1 MAHTREELRRF
12 QDGET
17 RMVFARRRDN
27 PQAILW
33 MEDGKAREMR
43 EMTRSELMCIV
54 EGCESPDLKTVARSK
69 AREGFSH
76 LSGGGHAGM
85 GIHHMQS
92 QLIVERWV
100 RHRYPETLEVQAEYT
115 TEDRARRADIM
126 VTSKGTGRRVAIEIQ
141 YAGLSVE
148 DWRLRHD
155 SYKSM
160 EIGDTWIFGHAG
172 AQFCPVRGSVH
183 GEVRLNP
190 THEAVIACGS
200 VPLWLNPV
208 TAEVAWAVD
217 PYDGQKLARGGEA
230 ILCIRPLAEFTL
242 ALDGLHHRELDAVRK
257 RSADI
262 WAQEQREKEE
272 RARQH
277 AIQAQEIERRRAAQ
291 EAQARATKER
301 HERIAARSAAS
312 RAQWIV
318 DGGQERARGEFD
330 GFWPQWL
337 SFANG
342 LTLHVPDEQWQSRLY
357 LKLIRK
363 APTGKRI
370 PLESLVSEFIAEF
383 GAGECLTSEITDVL
397 REWVRNLVR
406 HQILGMKTVRG
417 RKHTDYAVW
426 VLAPKNAERR
436 QQVFQEAESGGR
448 TDAQRGAMSG
458 RTSDH
463 SPSMRVAHVTMPEPL
478 VCQKCGKKLDD
489 ALREQGVHIGCET
502 GWRAGQSLGRL
513 ANNFLA
519 GIRYQTHEE

>member
-17 RMVFARRRDN
+17 RLGFARRRDN
-27 PQAILW
+27 PLAMLW

-69 AREGFSH
+69 ARDGFSH

-85 GIHHMQS
+85 GIHHLQS

-115 TEDRARRADIM
+115 TEDRSRRADIM

-148 DWRLRHD
+148 DWRLRHG
-155 SYKSM
+155 SYESM
-160 EIGDTWIFGHAG
+160 EIGDAWIFGHAG
-172 AQFCPVRGSVH
+172 AQLCPVRGSVH

-190 THEAVIACGS
+190 THEAVSACGS

-217 PYDGQKLARGGEA
+217 PYDGNKLAREGEA

-242 ALDGLHHRELDAVRK
+242 ALDGLHHRDLDAVRK
-257 RSADI
+257 RSAAI
-262 WAQEQREKEE
+262 WAQEQREKDEQ
-272 RARQH
+272 ARQH
-277 AIQAQEIERRRAAQ
+277 ALQALEIERRRAAQ

-318 DGGQERARGEFD
+318 DGGQERAR
-330 GFWPQWL
+330 
-337 SFANG
+337 
-342 LTLHVPDEQWQSRLY
+342 
-357 LKLIRK
+357 
-363 APTGKRI
+363 RI
-370 PLESLVSEFIAEF
+370 
-383 GAGECLTSEITDVL
+383 
-397 REWVRNLVR
+397 
-406 HQILGMKTVRG
+406 
-417 RKHTDYAVW
+417 
-426 VLAPKNAERR
+426 
-436 QQVFQEAESGGR
+436 
-448 TDAQRGAMSG
+448 
-458 RTSDH
+458 
-463 SPSMRVAHVTMPEPL
+463 
-478 VCQKCGKKLDD
+478 
-489 ALREQGVHIGCET
+489 
-502 GWRAGQSLGRL
+502 
-513 ANNFLA
+513 
-519 GIRYQTHEE
+519 